1 MLSSDKA
8 INSVHIVAVKIA
20 QEMTASTT
28 KKISEA
34 SLDRA
39 KQS

>member
-8 INSVHIVAVKIA
+8 VNSVHIVVVKIA

-28 KKISEA
+28 KNISEA
-34 SLDRA
+34 SRDRA
-39 KQS
+39 EQA